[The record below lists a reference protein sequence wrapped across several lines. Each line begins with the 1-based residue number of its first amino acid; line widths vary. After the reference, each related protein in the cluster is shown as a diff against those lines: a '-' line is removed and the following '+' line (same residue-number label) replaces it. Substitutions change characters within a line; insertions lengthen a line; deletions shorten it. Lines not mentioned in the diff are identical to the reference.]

1 MSMQRVGRGVTKR
14 HGAALFPQKS
24 MRTSHPVRERLLHA
38 SLPEE
43 GKAPSRMEQPGIFQ
57 LTLLRAY
64 GLSKAYR
71 DVFLLKEIQGHT
83 LAEIAAILGISIDTA
98 LVRWQC
104 ARREIGHWDDSG
116 AIEGAL

>member
-1 MSMQRVGRGVTKR
+1 MWMQAIGSCVTNRSGK
-14 HGAALFPQKS
+14 ALFPQKA
-24 MRTSHPVRERLLHA
+24 MRTSHPIRGRLLRD
-38 SLPEE
+38 SVPGDEKTSP
-43 GKAPSRMEQPGIFQ
+43 GMERPGIFQ
-57 LTLLRAY
+57 LTLLRAF

-98 LVRWQC
+98 VVRLQR

-116 AIEGAL
+116 ATEGA

>member
-1 MSMQRVGRGVTKR
+1 MQAVRSCVTKWR
-14 HGAALFPQKS
+14 GTALFPQKA
-24 MRTSHPVRERLLHA
+24 MRASHPVRGRLLHP
-38 SLPEE
+38 SLPGD
-43 GKAPSRMEQPGIFQ
+43 GKTPPRMERPGIFQ

-98 LVRWQC
+98 VVRLQR

-116 AIEGAL
+116 AIEGA

>member
-1 MSMQRVGRGVTKR
+1 MWMQAVGSCVSKR
-14 HGAALFPQKS
+14 RGAALLLQKA
-24 MRTSHPVRERLLHA
+24 MRASHPVRGRFVRD
-38 SLPEE
+38 SMPGD
-43 GKAPSRMEQPGIFQ
+43 GKTPSSMEQPGIFQ

-71 DVFLLKEIQGHT
+71 DVFLLKEIQGYT

-98 LVRWQC
+98 LVRWQR

-116 AIEGAL
+116 AIEGAR